1 MVNKVGGGLAREAI
15 MAAMRSQQDAAR
27 NMAGVGNLTGG
38 VGGPSAPG
46 LTPGAPGVAQVGAS
60 QPTGFVDALKDGL
73 SEVTQQ
79 VRATEGLPEALVKG
93 EIDEFHDVALA
104 LKQSDLSFRF
114 ALQVRNKL
122 IDAYR
127 EVMRMSV

>member
-1 MVNKVGGGLAREAI
+1 
-15 MAAMRSQQDAAR
+15 MAAMRTQQDAAR
-27 NMAGVGNLTGG
+27 NMSGVGNLAGG
-38 VGGPSAPG
+38 VSGPAAGGF
-46 LTPGAPGVAQVGAS
+46 TPGAPGVAPAS
-60 QPTGFVDALKDGL
+60 ATQPTSFVDALKDGL

-79 VRATEGLPEALVKG
+79 VQATDSLPEAVVKG